1 MNSQKLTPFDIV
13 NIIYLKERELTEEE
27 IDLWYNAYII
37 NRALSNNLDTIFL
50 ANEMNL
56 NWQLSKRMQFHF
68 FYYAVDKR
76 KRYGKWHKKAIDA
89 EEEKLQLIKD
99 CYGYS
104 ITKAMEILPL
114 IEQQKGWKQL
124 KAEMEKGGRARNK

>member
-1 MNSQKLTPFDIV
+1 MSSLKLSPFDIV
-13 NIIYLKERELTEEE
+13 NIIYLKERELTDEE

-50 ANEMNL
+50 ANEL
-56 NWQLSKRMQFHF
+56 NMSWQLSKRMQFHF

-76 KRYGKWHKKAIDA
+76 KRYGKWHKKEVDA
-89 EEEKLQLIKD
+89 EEEKIQLIKD

-104 ITKAMEILPL
+104 TTKARETLPL
-114 IEQQKGWKQL
+114 IEQQKGWGQL
-124 KAEMEKGGRARNK
+124 KAEMKKGGIARSK